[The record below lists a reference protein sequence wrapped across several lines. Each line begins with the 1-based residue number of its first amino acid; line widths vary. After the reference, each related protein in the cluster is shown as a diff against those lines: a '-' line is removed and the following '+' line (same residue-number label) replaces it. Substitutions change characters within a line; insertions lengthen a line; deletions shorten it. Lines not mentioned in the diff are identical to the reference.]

1 MYVCMYVCMYA
12 SHVCMYVCTHRIYMH
27 RFFSTHINVYGVL
40 SEALASLFAVLR
52 ACIAGYT
59 QERRFEWSGSNDVD
73 VLFKE
78 QTVPMMMMMMMM
90 TMLMT

>member
-1 MYVCMYVCMYA
+1 MYVSMSVCMHV

-27 RFFSTHINVYGVL
+27 RFFSTHINVYRVL
-40 SEALASLFAVLR
+40 SEAWASLFAVLR

-73 VLFKE
+73 VLFTE
-78 QTVPMMMMMMMM
+78 QTVSMMMMMMMM
-90 TMLMT
+90 T